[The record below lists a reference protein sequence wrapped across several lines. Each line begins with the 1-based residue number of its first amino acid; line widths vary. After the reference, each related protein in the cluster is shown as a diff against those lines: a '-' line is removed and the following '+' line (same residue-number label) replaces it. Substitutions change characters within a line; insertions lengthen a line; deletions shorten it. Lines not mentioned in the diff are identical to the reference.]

1 MGKLGL
7 QIGLSGVIAI
17 ITGLITP
24 VSAETTAPIPP
35 ANFRFFGSGYGHGGG
50 TCWHNNV
57 VSEILPN
64 VTSDEIDNEIDV
76 TRDEEIKGD
85 KPPHHG

>member
-1 MGKLGL
+1 
-7 QIGLSGVIAI
+7 
-17 ITGLITP
+17 
-24 VSAETTAPIPP
+24 
-35 ANFRFFGSGYGHGGG
+35 
-50 TCWHNNV
+50 